1 MSAFTV
7 ILVFLVSW
15 WMVFFM
21 LLPRGVVSQH
31 EVDEERVA
39 GTDPGAPVTPNLW
52 KKAQHATIAA
62 VGITIAYY
70 FVAESN
76 LIDFRS
82 ATKPW
87 EK

>member
-1 MSAFTV
+1 MSIFTLLL
-7 ILVFLVSW
+7 IFIVSW

-21 LLPRGVVSQH
+21 MLPRGVVSQH

-52 KKAQHATIAA
+52 KKAQHAAIFAA
-62 VGITIAYY
+62 IITTAYY
-70 FVAESN
+70 F
-76 LIDFRS
+76 IDASGIIDMR
-82 ATKPW
+82 AGVKPW